1 MANTNKKFTSIS
13 DQTAQQIRNN
23 ANTLEILTKMDQALN
38 STESFINVST
48 KDSTGKQVNTQLI
61 TVGYFKQKLDQVV
74 KMVKVMSGV
83 DGNPAALQIANGQFK
98 RIVVADLNLEP
109 KPIPSISPVTTFKS
123 DPNWIFD
130 AFLNPKISVELDLTD
145 KISDDTRTIQS
156 KRFIVEFDRVI
167 TLDPNGTEII
177 NYTTAGAARLQE
189 FNDKYNGKTNI
200 DMVEFA
206 TWLDTPGLVNRVDD
220 TLIDQNFFRVEPNRL
235 QFKGDFTIS
244 STDVDT
250 LNKKLWYILDTLTY
264 YDISDTLN
272 PPKPIQLKIGDYVN
286 VNPNLKN
293 VQSTTVYKVV
303 EISTITSEFRVRFE
317 QVYGEE
323 PIPVRLNAIS
333 IYSDKIKNRTC
344 KIGVGF
350 DEHSVL
356 FIRQVDDINNL
367 IGLDW
372 SPGVGFW
379 TSDLRLDNAN
389 GELFSEYYITKVNDY
404 GIVLEDLVAKKV
416 PNYYGIKPNAP
427 VLDVNNFKVV
437 QVNAHLTQTV
447 EAEQIR
453 DLHNSKNNLTA
464 EILQI
469 QGSITKTNRLIQ
481 TTVFNS
487 VADKKRSDDELALLN
502 NKLNTKTQTKFSVVQ
517 DILANTKN
525 LNKLN
530 PIYHIRGF
538 WPMPDAV
545 QTSKTAPQEVV
556 QFEVWYR
563 KLSKSG
569 AENPILTIPDI
580 NNSAAKTASELNTL
594 TKTNISKT
602 KTVNGSFSNWQ
613 KFKTDARKRS
623 QDLDT
628 GKWYWHIEDVSD
640 ASTPNI
646 NQIDIVIEPGEQIE
660 IKIKSLSE
668 VGWPETPVESDFSNI
683 VPIVFPDDLNAVL
696 NNDQFILSDA
706 QSDKQI
712 SSLQS
717 DLNAR
722 GLDAHLNSSITSG
735 SIYYAHKANS
745 IASGFTDANSNIINL
760 YDQLALMVAKIT
772 SLEENVNRAKGI
784 LEVYLVNSANKIRLF
799 NGNSL
804 TYNINL
810 EDYMVATKIGVT
822 GYEVT
827 STARTYKNEI
837 MRINDFSVLI
847 KNNAATAPLGILSY
861 RGYGQPGGLTPST
874 FAYDGKSVNDIAGSA
889 TTTTLNRGIQ
899 ATWVSGDS
907 TILQN
912 NIVGN
917 ATPTTVLQ
925 APQSATQ
932 QNNQWI
938 WLQVKDLNGTY
949 IYDSDPNQPANDFWL
964 KAATSVQIHG
974 ESAIH
979 NTLINSKYN
988 LGFLAGT
995 YGSTVNAGAGAFN
1008 STTQINQIENI
1019 QNWEINEDPI
1029 TVAAK
1034 TGRMGT
1040 TIHPSVSG
1048 FTNVVDTS
1056 TQLIK
1061 YIKSGDTD
1069 AILIPIY
1076 IYAKPY
1082 TGTGI
1087 YKNVGLE
1094 STKFDDTVISVAV
1107 GTLPP
1112 ASGLIQKNMTTV
1124 AGHNNQLLIKINN
1137 INNLIKVGDKI
1148 VVAGIV
1154 TAGAAII
1161 NNLPMTVLVAT
1172 TTYVITNAN
1181 VSTISTAD
1189 ADITEAGLVL
1199 LQVHKK
1205 YTDSTTNEGPELSA
1219 YNVLGKVGAD
1229 SRYINN
1235 YVEINATSSTPTP
1248 TVHTKKLRF
1257 YLEDESSPRP
1267 FDFQLTWNITQYKPV
1282 HTTTAT
1288 ININSINLRQ

>member
-61 TVGYFKQKLDQVV
+61 TVGYFKQKLDQVI

-722 GLDAHLNSSITSG
+722 GLDVHLNSSITSG

-837 MRINDFSVLI
+837 MRINDFSILI
-847 KNNAATAPLGILSY
+847 KNNASTAALGILSY

-874 FAYDGKSVNDIAGSA
+874 FAYDGKSVNS
-889 TTTTLNRGIQ
+889 TTTTAGRGIQ
-899 ATWVSGDS
+899 AIWVNGDS
-907 TILQN
+907 TIVRN
-912 NIVGN
+912 NIAGN
-917 ATPTTVLQ
+917 DTTHLTTAAM

-949 IYDSDPNQPANDFWL
+949 IYDSDAAQPSDQFWDKTIL
-964 KAATSVQIHG
+964 TNGSSAAHKTI
-974 ESAIH
+974 
-979 NTLINSKYN
+979 INNKYN
-988 LGFLAGT
+988 LGFLAGAFT
-995 YGSTVNAGAGAFN
+995 SAANAAPTTGAN
-1008 STTQINQIENI
+1008 DINQVTNI
-1019 QNWEINEDPI
+1019 LNWEINEDPTTI
-1029 TVAAK
+1029 AAK
-1034 TGRMGT
+1034 NGRMGT
-1040 TIHPSVSG
+1040 TIHPKVSG
-1048 FTNVVDTS
+1048 FTDIVDTS
-1056 TQLIK
+1056 TQLVK
-1061 YIKSGDTD
+1061 YIKTGDTD
-1069 AILIPIY
+1069 AILFPIY
-1076 IYAKPY
+1076 IYAKPF

-1087 YKNVGLE
+1087 YPLATPT
-1094 STKFDDTVISVAV
+1094 STTAFDDTVSNST
-1107 GTLPP
+1107 GNLPSP
-1112 ASGLIQKNMTTV
+1112 LAPGLIQKNTLV

-1137 INNLIKVGDKI
+1137 GHGIIIAGDKI

-1154 TAGAAII
+1154 TAGAAMV

-1172 TTYVITNAN
+1172 ATYVITNAN

-1189 ADITEAGLVL
+1189 TDITEAGLVL

-1219 YNVLGKVGAD
+1219 YNVLGKVGTD

-1235 YVEINATSSTPTP
+1235 YVEINASTLTPSP
-1248 TVHTKKLRF
+1248 TVHTKKMRF

-1288 ININSINLRQ
+1288 ININSINLGQ